1 MSYTNGLDNPEL
13 YFQTKLYSGTGST
26 NSVTFDGS
34 ENMQP
39 DWVWIKARSNSDQ
52 PHALFD
58 SVRGVNKV
66 LYSNNTDAEDDD
78 SSNGSLTS
86 FNSDGFT
93 VGGYYNR
100 VNQSGQTF
108 ASWNWKAGGSA
119 SSNSD
124 GSITSSVS
132 ANTTAGFSIVS
143 YTGTGSNATI
153 GHGLGSTP
161 AMIIWK
167 NRSQSNGWIVYHHKN
182 TSAPETDYLE
192 LHSTNATNDLNTIM
206 NDTAPTSSVFTVGTE
221 GAVNNSG
228 NNFIAYCFAEKKG
241 YSKFGSYTGNGNA
254 DGTFVYTGFKPAWVM
269 IKCSSSSGSYPSWS
283 IFDTTRQTFNVN
295 AGKTLYAN
303 KSSAEGVRGNGS
315 DSSTT
320 IPAIDMLSNGFKSRV
335 LNDEVNNTETY
346 IYMCFAE
353 SPFVTGAS
361 AIPTTAR

>member
-66 LYSNNTDAEDDD
+66 LYSNNSDAEDDD

-86 FNSDGFT
+86 FNSDGWT
-93 VGGYYNR
+93 VGGFYNR

-108 ASWNWKAGGSA
+108 ASWNWKAGGTA
-119 SSNSD
+119 SSNSN

-132 ANTTAGFSIVS
+132 VNTTAGFSVVS
-143 YTGTGSNATI
+143 YTGNATTGATV
-153 GHGLGSTP
+153 GHGLGSVP
-161 AMIIWK
+161 SVVIVKRRESAQNW
-167 NRSQSNGWIVYHHKN
+167 GVYHKSLGETKAVYLDLTN
-182 TSAPETDYLE
+182 SAATD
-192 LHSTNATNDLNTIM
+192 DWM
-206 NDTAPTSSVFTVGTE
+206 NNTAPTSSVF
-221 GAVNNSG
+221 SLSDG
-228 NNFIAYCFAEKKG
+228 NYGNVAETHIAYCFAEKQG
-241 YSKFGSYTGNGNA
+241 YSKFESYTGNGNA
-254 DGTFVYTGFKPAWVM
+254 DGTFIYTGFKPAWV
-269 IKCSSSSGSYPSWS
+269 ITKRT
-283 IFDTTRQTFNVN
+283 DTTSDWYLSDNKRNGFNDDNHVI
-295 AGKTLYAN
+295 YAN
-303 KSSAEGVRGNGS
+303 ESDAEKTVNR
-315 DSSTT
+315 
-320 IPAIDMLSNGFKSRV
+320 IDILSNGFKLRSTGSG
-335 LNDEVNNTETY
+335 VNASGGTY
-346 IYMCFAE
+346 IYMAFAE